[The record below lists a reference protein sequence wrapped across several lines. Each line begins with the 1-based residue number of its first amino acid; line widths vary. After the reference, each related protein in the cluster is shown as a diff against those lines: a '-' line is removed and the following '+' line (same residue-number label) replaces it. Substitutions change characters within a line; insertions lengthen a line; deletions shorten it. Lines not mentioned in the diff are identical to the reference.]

1 MLDISASTRQ
11 IQVIERA
18 RNKAEIVGD
27 VKMLIRCQA
36 LLIYFSGKLPI
47 ADIAEICQVSYE
59 TVRSWIAM
67 FASEGARSVVAKHS
81 RGRRPKLTKA
91 ECQLLGDLLDKA
103 PHEVG
108 LSGGCWTSGAVQTLI
123 YREFGV
129 NYSPKY
135 IPDLLRRL
143 GFSFQKAKFESAHID
158 PKKRRKWLEE
168 TWPQI
173 KALAKRKNAQI
184 FFEDESS
191 FSMWGSL
198 FYTWSRRGK
207 QPVVKTT
214 GKRRALKV
222 FGVIDLFSGKLIY
235 HSLDGKLNSETYVDF
250 LKELLRKTRKHII
263 LIHDGARYHT
273 SKQTK
278 SLVES
283 KDRLSLFQ
291 LPPYS
296 PDFNP
301 IEGLWKKVKKAATHL
316 MYFPDFEA
324 LTSAVEKSLSEFS
337 TNPSEILKLFGFY
350 RKLEPSPAKG

>member
-1 MLDISASTRQ
+1 MIVISASSRQ

-18 RNKAEIVGD
+18 RNKAEILGD
-27 VKMLIRCQA
+27 VKMLNRCQA
-36 LLIYFSGKLPI
+36 LLIYFKGKLPI
-47 ADIAEICQVSYE
+47 ADIAEIFQITYE
-59 TVRSWIAM
+59 TVRGWIAL
-67 FASEGARSVVAKHS
+67 FASEGARSVVAKHP
-81 RGRRPKLTKA
+81 RGRQPKLTKA
-91 ECQLLGDLLDKA
+91 QCQKLGSLLDKA
-103 PHEVG
+103 PYEVG

-135 IPDLLRRL
+135 IPDLLKRL

-158 PKKRRKWLEE
+158 PSKRQKWLEQ

-173 KALAKRKNAQI
+173 KALAKKKKAQI

-207 QPVVKTT
+207 QPVCKTT
-214 GKRRALKV
+214 GKRKSLKV
-222 FGVIDLFSGKLIY
+222 FGVIDFFSGRLI
-235 HSLDGKLNSETYVDF
+235 SQTFSGKLNSESYVEF
-250 LKELLRKTRKHII
+250 LKKLLGKTRKNII

-273 SKQTK
+273 SEQTK
-278 SLVES
+278 AFVKSR
-283 KDRLSLFQ
+283 DRLSLFQ

-301 IEGLWKKVKKAATHL
+301 IEGLWKKIKKAATHL

-337 TNPSEILKLFGFY
+337 RNPSEIIKLFGFY
-350 RKLEPSPAKG
+350 RKLESAHTKG